1 MEAALQTA
9 LHGEQRIWRASGYL
23 EMNAAAAVVVV
34 VLIFDAVFEG
44 ASLKETMK
52 VIITRLRFQVPRLL
66 KVSGYN
72 KGFLD

>member
-23 EMNAAAAVVVV
+23 EMNAAAVVVV
-34 VLIFDAVFEG
+34 VVIFDAVFEG

>member
-9 LHGEQRIWRASGYL
+9 LHGEQRIWRASEYL
-23 EMNAAAAVVVV
+23 EINAADYVV
-34 VLIFDAVFEG
+34 IFDAVFEG

-52 VIITRLRFQVPRLL
+52 VIITRLRFQVLRLL